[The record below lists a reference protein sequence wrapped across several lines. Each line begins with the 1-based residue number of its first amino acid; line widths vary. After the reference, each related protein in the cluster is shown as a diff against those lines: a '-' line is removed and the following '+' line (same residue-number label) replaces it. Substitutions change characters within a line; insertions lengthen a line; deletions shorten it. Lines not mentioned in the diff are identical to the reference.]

1 MGAFGKLREKLFGE
15 RTDEFFDE
23 SPEDYV
29 EINNPELGS
38 RAKIIVKPFIIHDF
52 QDIKQPIDS
61 LREGYTIALINI
73 RPLKEIDNAEEVYK
87 IVGNIMLSK
96 KKEDL
101 KKELISKKG
110 IIDIRIKSLEK
121 EESKTREKANIL
133 QKEVIGEIEND
144 RR

>member
-1 MGAFGKLREKLFGE
+1 MKQMQKETEKKIAQLQLMEQNLQNTLMQMQRFQAE
-15 RTDEFFDE
+15 NM
-23 SPEDYV
+23 
-29 EINNPELGS
+29 EIEN
-38 RAKIIVKPFIIHDF
+38 A
-52 QDIKQPIDS
+52 
-61 LREGYTIALINI
+61 
-73 RPLKEIDNAEEVYK
+73 LKEIDPAEEVYK

-121 EESKTREKANIL
+121 EESKTREKANTL

>member
-1 MGAFGKLREKLFGE
+1 MKQMQKDTERKIAQLQLIEQNLQNALLQKQRFQSDLF
-15 RTDEFFDE
+15 
-23 SPEDYV
+23 
-29 EINNPELGS
+29 EIEN
-38 RAKIIVKPFIIHDF
+38 A
-52 QDIKQPIDS
+52 
-61 LREGYTIALINI
+61 
-73 RPLKEIDNAEEVYK
+73 LKEIDNAEEVYK